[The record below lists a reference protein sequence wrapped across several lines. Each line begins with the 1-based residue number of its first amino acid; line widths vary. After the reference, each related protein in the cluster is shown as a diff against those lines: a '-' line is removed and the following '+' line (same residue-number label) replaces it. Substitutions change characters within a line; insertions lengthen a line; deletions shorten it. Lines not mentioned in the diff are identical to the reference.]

1 MSKLPRKYLA
11 TTTKQLMDMD
21 THGPTINLEHM
32 GRSDIL
38 RNCGR
43 IREGEKSGHGQQF
56 SPSASPS
63 ISIYEIIW

>member
-1 MSKLPRKYLA
+1 
-11 TTTKQLMDMD
+11 MDMD

-43 IREGEKSGHGQQF
+43 IREGEKSGHGQQI
-56 SPSASPS
+56 SPSASTT